1 MFGITAQ
8 IDERTGYQE
17 GAPWAGNI
25 DFRCD
30 FVMVYGTD
38 PDMPQRLRQYKAAGY
53 RVHLMTGISW
63 GQYQDYLDGR
73 WDGRPHWDE
82 AQTDREGQLIL
93 HNPRVPYMVPTLS
106 FIDYLG
112 QNLERAVDQGILA
125 IHVEE
130 PEFWDRGG
138 YSPAFK
144 KEYEA
149 YYQEPYCRPDRS
161 PDAAYRC
168 GALKAYLYTRAIRL
182 LSVRLK
188 TYARTIGQPDLK
200 FYVPTH
206 SLLNYTQWK
215 IVSPEVNL
223 LDIETVDGLIAQ
235 IWTGTSRTAN
245 VYAGVL
251 AERTFD
257 TAFLEYSL
265 MQSFAASSGKRLW
278 FLHDPIE
285 DNPGYDWDNFRAQ
298 YQQTLIASLLQPEV
312 WRYEICPWPHRV
324 VEGVYPRIQPNI
336 AQKDESSFPAPSAQ
350 PIPEAYRSKLS
361 QLFQLLRDMRYSDW
375 SYGGKA
381 AAEVGILI
389 GNSAM
394 YQRGLNDGKAYN
406 LNNELQHTLPY
417 ELTRQDLARLEQDPA
432 SLLAYRQ
439 STAFPD
445 FYGLALPLLKQGIWV
460 RPLVFDQ
467 LRRHPDMISAY
478 KVLVLSYEFFKPED
492 LAIQQTLAAWVRQG
506 GHLIYVGDDKDP
518 YQQIR
523 GCWPAGQTAAQ
534 TLKEAMGLPGACP
547 AGKYALGQGY
557 FYLLCCLPACL
568 TWRGDRLRA
577 YLDSVNQAI
586 KLTEPDWEP
595 AGQLAIRR
603 GPYIIAAGLTESP
616 AAPELAWRG
625 QYCDLLSD
633 GLDIITDYR
642 LTPGQLGLLYD
653 LEQIKDQALALILSG
668 ARVLSMDVRPQRV
681 RLQLASALD
690 LTVVSRFRLPRKP
703 MAMTRESNGHVEG
716 LAFHWDAA
724 SRTVYFSY
732 QADCRDCSVTIQL
745 QRKSD

>member
-1 MFGITAQ
+1 MFGITDQ

-17 GAPWAGNI
+17 SAPLAGNI

-30 FVMVYGTD
+30 FVMVYGLG
-38 PDMPQRLRQYKAAGY
+38 PDLPLRLRQYQAAGY

-63 GQYQDYLDGR
+63 GQYQDYLDGL
-73 WDGRPHWDE
+73 WDGQPHWDE
-82 AQTDREGQLIL
+82 AQTDRQGQMII

-112 QNLERAVDQGILA
+112 QKLERAIDQGIIA

-138 YSPAFK
+138 YSPAFI

-149 YYQEPYCRPDRS
+149 YYHEPYIRPDSS
-161 PDAAYRC
+161 PEAAYRC

-188 TYARTIGQPDLK
+188 AYARTVGQADLK

-215 IVSPEVNL
+215 IVSPEVHL
-223 LDIETVDGLIAQ
+223 LDIDTVDGLIAQ

-265 MQSFAASSGKRLW
+265 MQSFAAAGGKRLW

-336 AQKDESSFPAPSAQ
+336 EQKDERSYAAPSAR
-350 PIPEAYRSKLS
+350 PVPEAYRSKLS
-361 QLFQLLRDMRYSDW
+361 QIFQLLRDMRYRDW
-375 SYGGKA
+375 SYAGH

-394 YQRGLNDGKAYN
+394 YQRGLKDGKAYN
-406 LNNELQHTLPY
+406 LNNELQRTLPY
-417 ELTRQDLARLEQDPA
+417 ELTRQDLAQLEQNPA
-432 SLLAYRQ
+432 RLLAYRQ

-460 RPLVFDQ
+460 RPLVYDQ
-467 LRRHPDMISAY
+467 LSRRPQLLSAY

-492 LAIQQTLAAWVRQG
+492 AAIQKILVDWVRQG
-506 GHLIYVGDDKDP
+506 GHLIYVGDDTDP
-518 YQQIR
+518 YQAIR
-523 GCWPAGQTAAQ
+523 GCWPAGQTPAQ
-534 TLKEAMGLPGACP
+534 ALLRSLGLPDPYP
-547 AGKYALGQGY
+547 AGHYTVGEGAV
-557 FYLLCCLPACL
+557 YLLRCLPACL
-568 TWRGDRLRA
+568 TWRGAALRT
-577 YLDSVNQAI
+577 YLAALRQAL
-586 KLTEPDWEP
+586 KVTEPAWEP
-595 AGQLAIRR
+595 SGQLVLRR
-603 GPYIIAAGLTESP
+603 GPYIIGAGLTE
-616 AAPELAWRG
+616 AAAAAEQTLPG

-633 GLDIITDYR
+633 GLDLVTDYK
-642 LTPGQLGLLYD
+642 LQPGQLCLLYD

-668 ARVLSMDVRPQRV
+668 ARVLSMDVRPRQIK
-681 RLQLASALD
+681 LQMSSAID
-690 LTVVSRFRLPRKP
+690 LTVVNRLRLPRKP
-703 MAMTRESNGHVEG
+703 VAIIRERTGRPEER
-716 LAFHWDAA
+716 AFSWDAA

-732 QADCRDCSVTIQL
+732 QADCRDCTVILQL
-745 QRKSD
+745 NQKPD